1 MKKAILFVL
10 LAAMFFLIGYSQ
22 KIKALDKK
30 LLIEAG
36 DEIVIKTGKA
46 SLIMKK
52 DGTIII
58 NGKDISIN
66 GSGTVTAKEAGDVI
80 IKGKKI
86 LEN

>member
-22 KIKALDKK
+22 KIK
-30 LLIEAG
+30 
-36 DEIVIKTGKA
+36 TGKS

-52 DGTIII
+52 DGTIMIT
-58 NGKDISIN
+58 GKDISIN

>member
-22 KIKALDKK
+22 KIKTIERKVM
-30 LLIEAG
+30 IEAS
-36 DEIVIKTGKA
+36 DEIVIKTGKS

-52 DGTIII
+52 DGTIMIT
-58 NGKDISIN
+58 GKDISIN